1 MTANYIYQRG
11 LKKAANGK
19 YRDAIHDFDRTLS
32 MNSNILDVYYNRGL
46 AYFRLGEFQDAL
58 NNFDK
63 VLNASFGNGS
73 THLDLSLTILT
84 YINRGFVY
92 HQLNQLDRAIE
103 DYNQALKLDFRCARA
118 YRNRGLAYLA
128 LAKNQAALEDLQTA
142 AQLFSDQGE
151 LSALQ
156 TTENLIE
163 ALLDEE
169 DSEQPIR

>member
-1 MTANYIYQRG
+1 MTAKYLYQRG
-11 LKKAANGK
+11 LKKAANGN
-19 YRDAIHDFDRTLS
+19 YRDAIYDFDRALS
-32 MNSNILDVYYNRGL
+32 INSNILDVYYNRGL
-46 AYFRLGEFQDAL
+46 AYFRLGELPDAL

-73 THLDLSLTILT
+73 THLDLGLTILT

-103 DYNQALKLDFRCARA
+103 DYNQALDLDFKCARA
-118 YRNRGLAYLA
+118 YRNRGLAYLT
-128 LAKNQAALEDLQTA
+128 LEKNQEALEDLQTA

-151 LSALQ
+151 LSAFQ

-163 ALLDEE
+163 LLLDEK
-169 DSEQPIR
+169 DSEQSII